1 MPDCVLCAVG
11 GVCVR
16 RRPRVD
22 ANQSDIVEFLREAG
36 ASVHSLAAI
45 GGGTPDLVVGYKG
58 MTFLM
63 EVKDGSKPPSERK
76 LTADQEKWLAAWKG
90 GAVWLV
96 TDRTTAKEALESY
109 D

>member
-36 ASVHSLAAI
+36 ASVQSLAGVAC
-45 GGGTPDLVVGYKG
+45 GVPDLLVGYKG
-58 MTFLM
+58 MTLLF
-63 EVKDGSKPPSERK
+63 EVKDGMKPHSKRR
-76 LTADQEKWLAAWKG
+76 LTPDQEAWVDGWRG